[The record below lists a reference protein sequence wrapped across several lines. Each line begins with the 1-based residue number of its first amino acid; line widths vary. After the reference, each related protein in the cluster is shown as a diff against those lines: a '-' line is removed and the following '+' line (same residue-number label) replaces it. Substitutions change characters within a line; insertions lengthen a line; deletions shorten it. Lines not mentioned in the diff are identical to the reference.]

1 MDAFNRNDE
10 SRALKEV
17 SLSEMHNRSQFQAM
31 GPAGLRG
38 RIGTTVAG

>member
-1 MDAFNRNDE
+1 MDPFNRNE
-10 SRALKEV
+10 ERALKEV

-31 GPAGLRG
+31 GPRG